1 MLPTIT
7 NLVKVGYLYQWNPW
21 KPFSYLRAQNV
32 MKLVTTSNGCKLRQ
46 YTHIV
51 EDDIQQPTS
60 T

>member
-1 MLPTIT
+1 MEPLKTILILKGT
-7 NLVKVGYLYQWNPW
+7 KCDE
-21 KPFSYLRAQNV
+21 
-32 MKLVTTSNGCKLRQ
+32 LVTTSNGCKLRQ